1 MVKSHLFYCKVNSE
15 LQSEFFNNLTTMT
28 KNFTV
33 LTDIDRILHFY
44 TFLLVSKFML
54 LSSYRGVRRIDNNLI
69 TKVLYLLILIEFPTE
84 LRLI

>member
-1 MVKSHLFYCKVNSE
+1 MVKSYSFYCIVSSE
-15 LQSEFFNNLTTMT
+15 LQSEFFNNLTTVT

-33 LTDIDRILHFY
+33 LKDIDRILHFY

-69 TKVLYLLILIEFPTE
+69 TKVLYLLILIEFPSE